1 MALIIEDGS
10 GKPDA
15 QAYVSVAEVNAY
27 AALYGLGSPVIT
39 DANIMRATQ
48 FLEGN
53 YFTRWIGLKRTE
65 NQALSWPRGF
75 ATRRDGWNVSE
86 SIVPKEVKDAS
97 CALAIRA
104 NSNPDLMPD
113 ISRSDNAIEEQIG
126 PIRVRYAPF
135 AQTVTI
141 FRDIEIILRPIVSPL
156 NAGKILRV

>member
-15 QAYVSVAEVNAY
+15 QAYVSLEEVFAY
-27 AALYGLGSPVIT
+27 ADLYGFTPSYVTEG
-39 DANIMRATQ
+39 DIMRATQ

-65 NQALSWPRGF
+65 NQSLSWPRGF

-104 NSNPDLMPD
+104 NREPNLMPD

-126 PIRVRYAPF
+126 PIRVKYAPNT
-135 AQTVTI
+135 QTVTI
-141 FRDIEIILRPIVSPL
+141 FRDIEVILRPIVSPL
-156 NAGKILRV
+156 NSGKILRV

>member
-1 MALIIEDGS
+1 
-10 GKPDA
+10 
-15 QAYVSVAEVNAY
+15 VAEVAAY
-27 AALYGLGSPVIT
+27 ATLYGIHPSHVT
-39 DANIMRATQ
+39 DADIMRATQ

-97 CALAIRA
+97 CALALRA
-104 NSNPDLMPD
+104 RSTPNLFPD

-126 PIRVRYAPF
+126 PIRVKYAPF
-135 AQTVTI
+135 TQTVTI
-141 FRDIEIILRPIVSPL
+141 YRDIEFILRPIVSPL
-156 NAGKILRV
+156 NSGKILRV